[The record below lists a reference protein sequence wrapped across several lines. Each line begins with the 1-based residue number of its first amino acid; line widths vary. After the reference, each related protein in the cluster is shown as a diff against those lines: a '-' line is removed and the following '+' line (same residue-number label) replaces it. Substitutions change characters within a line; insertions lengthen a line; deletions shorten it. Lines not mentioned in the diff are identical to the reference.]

1 MKFRAFVVSFLTV
14 CLGLLTVACGS
25 DISASG
31 DAFDKSQLTYDQILN
46 TGLANVCPQ
55 LPSNNRGS
63 IPIVPGQQLRL
74 FDLCVQ
80 PTEFFVEI
88 EPTNVRQEPEFVPG
102 KLLTRATTSL
112 DQVSGTISIDED
124 GILTFV
130 EEDGIDFQ
138 PITVQLPGGEQVPFL
153 FTIKNLIA
161 TSPRAINEIDASTD
175 FGGEFDVPSYRGAV
189 FLDPKGRGVA
199 SGYDT
204 AVAVPA
210 GGDDDEYQ
218 RANVKRVGSL
228 RGEIDFRVERIDT
241 ASGEI
246 AGTFESQQP
255 SDTDLGA
262 QDPEEVKIRGVFY
275 ARLSAV

>member
-1 MKFRAFVVSFLTV
+1 MKFRTFVVSILAV

-25 DISASG
+25 EVTMSG
-31 DAFDKSQLTYDQILN
+31 DAFDKSKLTYDQVLN

-55 LPSNNRGS
+55 LPSSVRGS
-63 IPIVPGQQLRL
+63 IPVVPGQQFRL

-88 EPTNVRQEPEFVPG
+88 EPTNIRKEPEFVAA

-112 DQVSGTISIDED
+112 DQVSGTISIGDD
-124 GILTFV
+124 SVLNFV

-161 TSPRAINEIDASTD
+161 ASPRAVSAIDASTD

-210 GGDDDEYQ
+210 SGDDDDYQ
-218 RANVKRVGSL
+218 RANVKRVGFL
-228 RGEIDFRVERIDT
+228 EGEIDFR
-241 ASGEI
+241 
-246 AGTFESQQP
+246 
-255 SDTDLGA
+255 
-262 QDPEEVKIRGVFY
+262 
-275 ARLSAV
+275 